1 MDAPRSPRRTVRFL
15 LALTAILA
23 ALPLGYFLFLHQPP
37 AAAPPPP
44 AVPRAQEAAPPPQP
58 PVVQRELKLEEIHGT
73 VEVRRG
79 NGEWH
84 PVRAGES
91 LHPSDAVRTLEGSY
105 AVLVNGETVEVRM
118 ESGTEVSIEALTD
131 TLSRLMLANGMTT
144 ARVKP
149 GTRQTFEVRAAGS
162 DAVARTEDGRFTMS
176 NNGAGTVAVGTQEG
190 EVTFIGQGKV
200 VIVRAGQQSIIR
212 PGRGPSD
219 PSSIPTSLLLKV
231 NWPARPTVTRRQL
244 VVSGQTEPGTQVDIA
259 GKVLSTDE
267 EGRFSQTL
275 PLEEGANTVRVQ
287 ARSVGGLHQE
297 SKRDFTVDTTPPGRV
312 TVDPGMWND
321 PRPDGQ

>member
-15 LALTAILA
+15 IALAAILS
-23 ALPLGYFLFLHQPP
+23 ALPLGYFLFLHEPP
-37 AAAPPPP
+37 AAPPPP
-44 AVPRAQEAAPPPQP
+44 APVVPEVPRPPEQAP
-58 PVVQRELKLEEIHGT
+58 VARSSLKLEEIHGT

-84 PVRAGES
+84 AVRPGEA

-118 ESGTEVSIEALTD
+118 EAGTEVSIEALTD

-144 ARVKP
+144 TRVKP
-149 GTRQTFEVRAAGS
+149 GARQTFEVRAAGS
-162 DAVARTEDGRFTMS
+162 DAVARTEGGRFTMS
-176 NNGAGTVAVGTQEG
+176 NNGKGTVAVGTQEG
-190 EVTFIGQGKV
+190 EVAFIGQGKV

-219 PSSIPTSLLLKV
+219 PTPIPTSLLLKV
-231 NWPARPTVTRRQL
+231 NWPARPTLTRRQM
-244 VVSGQTEPGTQVDIA
+244 VVSGQTEPGSHVDIE
-259 GKVLSTDE
+259 GQIIPTDDQ
-267 EGRFSQTL
+267 GRFSKTL
-275 PLEEGANTVRVQ
+275 PLQEGSNTVRIH
-287 ARSVGGLHQE
+287 ALSVGGLRQE
-297 SKRDFTVDTTPPGRV
+297 LKRDLNVDTTPPKQV
-312 TVDPGMWND
+312 IVDPGMWND

>member
-1 MDAPRSPRRTVRFL
+1 MDAPRSTRRTVRFL

-23 ALPLGYFLFLHQPP
+23 ALPLGYFLFLH
-37 AAAPPPP
+37 PPP
-44 AVPRAQEAAPPPQP
+44 AVAPPPVALRVREVAPPPRP
-58 PVVQRELKLEEIHGT
+58 PVVRRELKLEEIHGT

-84 PVRAGES
+84 PVSVGEA
-91 LHPSDAVRTLEGSY
+91 LHPSDAVRTLKGSY

-118 ESGTEVSIEALTD
+118 EAGTEVSIEALTD

-162 DAVARTEDGRFTMS
+162 DAVARTEGGRFTMS

-190 EVTFIGQGKV
+190 EVSFIGQGKV

-219 PSSIPTSLLLKV
+219 ATSVPTSLLLKV
-231 NWPARPTVTRRQL
+231 SWPARPTLTRRQL
-244 VVSGQTEPGTQVDIA
+244 VVSGQTDPGSQVDIE
-259 GKVLSTDE
+259 GKVLPTDE
-267 EGRFSQTL
+267 EGRFSQL
-275 PLEEGANTVRVQ
+275 VPLEEGSNTVRVQ
-287 ARSVGGLHQE
+287 ARSVGGLRQE
-297 SKRDFTVDTTPPGRV
+297 LKRDLTVDTTPPGRV